1 MGASFLITLREGIEA
16 ALIIGIILGYLSKVN
31 ESKHARYV
39 WVGTGA
45 AVLASVLTSF
55 LFEMVAGGFYGRAE
69 EIFEGITMLVAVCIL
84 TVMIAL
90 AGGRNRNIPQL
101 IRDKT
106 AVGTRTGHGIGLF
119 TLAFFSV
126 YREGVETVL
135 FLKAAALSGG
145 TWGGLFG
152 GFFGLGLAVFLAF
165 LVFKT
170 TIRLDFAQFFRY
182 TGLLLVLVAAGLFAQ
197 GLHELQEAGL
207 LPTIVDH
214 VWDMNGL
221 LPERGTLGS
230 FFKALFGYNGNPSLL
245 EAIAWAA
252 YLTTF
257 TPGFFRRE
265 KRD

>member
-16 ALIIGIILGYLSKVN
+16 ALIIGIMLGYLSKVN
-31 ESKHARYV
+31 ESKRAKYV
-39 WVGTGA
+39 WAGTGA
-45 AVLASVLTSF
+45 AVLASVLTAY
-55 LFEMVAGGFYGRAE
+55 LFETVAGGFSGRAE

-90 AGGRNRNIPQL
+90 AGGRKRNISRV

-106 AVGTRTGHGIGLF
+106 AAGTRTSHGIGLF
-119 TLAFFSV
+119 SLAFFSV

-145 TWGGLFG
+145 TGGNLFG
-152 GFFGLGLAVFLAF
+152 GFLGLGLAVFLAF
-165 LVFKT
+165 LVFKS
-170 TIRLDFAQFFRY
+170 TIRLDLARFFRY

-207 LPTIVDH
+207 LPAIVER
-214 VWDMNGL
+214 VWDINGL

-230 FFKALFGYNGNPSLL
+230 FLKALFGYNGNPSLL
-245 EAIAWAA
+245 EVIAWAA
-252 YLTTF
+252 YLAIF
-257 TPGFFRRE
+257 APGFFRRE
-265 KRD
+265 KQG